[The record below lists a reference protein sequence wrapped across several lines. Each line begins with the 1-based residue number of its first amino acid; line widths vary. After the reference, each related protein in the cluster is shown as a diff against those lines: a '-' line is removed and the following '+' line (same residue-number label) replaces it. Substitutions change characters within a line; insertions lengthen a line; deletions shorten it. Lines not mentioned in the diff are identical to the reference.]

1 MQSLPVQ
8 LLQPGLVN
16 LPGATPAS
24 AALVAELLHRDFVGH
39 HCFYNDRHFTN
50 HLSHHVLS
58 LHDLGA
64 SPECIQAMFDQEAA
78 TQRPLHHGKVEAKED
93 GITEANWVSHLGDA
107 NAHMYPDYLEFFS
120 SAIAKHGVPHVLEH
134 YVFSPE
140 ANGNGTLMLA
150 RFVGGLVHP
159 YIQAG
164 FGIEFGQDFMVA
176 QGLAQAAVTEPEG
189 ASVMDASGVPEI
201 ISGPQ
206 VPLLALLREIYDAPS
221 LEPGPYPANGIP
233 PRRLDPARSA
243 AIRAIYAEWT
253 FDLSDAADFST
264 KIEQCM
270 WQAALLLGATSKAG
284 RKPRM
289 DFFLMHFLTSALFL
303 RVVVDVLAQP
313 LHKAQLLQAYVRLMG
328 FFVILRGR
336 PHIDCALAMA
346 YPAHPAPPTGID
358 AAGAALGT
366 LGGSSAWLPVL
377 NNAGLHPEAHVVK
390 AIRAL
395 FYCAQRYGNT
405 PAGSVVGAV
414 DADGKETHKGAAGLD
429 GTLFIRVA
437 GVLTSA
443 LGWVAHEDKERS
455 WDLSG
460 LGWEE
465 SWIKEDE

>member
-1 MQSLPVQ
+1 MHSLPVQ
-8 LLQPGLVN
+8 PLQPGLVN
-16 LPGATPAS
+16 LPGATPAL

-64 SPECIQAMFDQEAA
+64 SPECIQTMFDQEAA
-78 TQRPLHHGKVEAKED
+78 TQRTLHHSKVEVKAD
-93 GITEANWVSHLGDA
+93 GITEANWTTHLGDA
-107 NAHMYPDYLEFFS
+107 NAHLYPDYLEFFS
-120 SAIAKHGVPHVLEH
+120 FAIAKHGVSRVLER

-140 ANGNGTLMLA
+140 ANGNGVLMLG

-176 QGLAQAAVTEPEG
+176 QGLAQAAVTEAEG
-189 ASVMDASGVPEI
+189 ASVMDASGCRCWFSFVTFTT
-201 ISGPQ
+201 SR
-206 VPLLALLREIYDAPS
+206 ASS
-221 LEPGPYPANGIP
+221 LDPTLQMVSP

-243 AIRAIYAEWT
+243 AIRAIYAKWT
-253 FDLSDAADFST
+253 FDLHDAADFT
-264 KIEQCM
+264 AKIEQCM
-270 WQAALLLGATSKAG
+270 WQAALLLGATGKVD

-303 RVVVDVLAQP
+303 RVVVDALVQP
-313 LHKAQLLQAYVRLMG
+313 LHKAQLLQAYVRLAA

-336 PHIDCALAMA
+336 PRIDCALAMA
-346 YPAHPAPPTGID
+346 YPAHPAPPTGLD
-358 AAGAALGT
+358 AAGTVLGT
-366 LGGSSAWLPVL
+366 FGGSSAWLPLL

-405 PAGSVVGAV
+405 PAGAVVGAV

-437 GVLTSA
+437 GVLISA
-443 LGWVAHEDKERS
+443 LGWVAHGTSRG
-455 WDLSG
+455 SG
-460 LGWEE
+460 T
-465 SWIKEDE
+465 

>member
-1 MQSLPVQ
+1 MTTTNTPMHPLPVKP
-8 LLQPGLVN
+8 LQPGLVN

-24 AALVAELLHRDFVGH
+24 ATLVAELLHKDYVGH
-39 HCFYNDRHFTN
+39 HCFYNDRHHTN

-78 TQRPLHHGKVEAKED
+78 TQRALHHGKVEPKAD
-93 GITEANWVSHLGDA
+93 GITETNWTRHLGDA
-107 NAHMYPDYLEFFS
+107 NAHMYSDYLEFFS
-120 SAIAKHGVPHVLEH
+120 SAIAKHGVSRVLEH

-159 YIQAG
+159 FIQAG

-189 ASVMDASGVPEI
+189 ASVMDTSTTRRASSLCPT
-201 ISGPQ
+201 PQ
-206 VPLLALLREIYDAPS
+206 TAS
-221 LEPGPYPANGIP
+221 P

-243 AIRAIYAEWT
+243 ALRAIYAKWT
-253 FDLSDAADFST
+253 FDLHDAADLPA
-264 KIEQCM
+264 KIAQCM
-270 WQAALLLGATSKAG
+270 WQAALLLGATGKAG

-289 DFFLMHFLTSALFL
+289 DFYLMHFLTSALFL
-303 RVVVDVLAQP
+303 RVVVDALAQP
-313 LHKAQLLQAYVRLMG
+313 LHKAQLLQAYARMVA
-328 FFVILRGR
+328 FFVLLRGR
-336 PHIDCALAMA
+336 PRIDCALAMA
-346 YPAHPAPPTGID
+346 YPAHPVPRTGRD
-358 AAGAALGT
+358 AGGAALGA
-366 LGGSSAWLPVL
+366 LGGSSAWLPLL

-390 AIRAL
+390 TIRAL

-405 PAGSVVGAV
+405 PAGAVVGAV
-414 DADGKETHKGAAGLD
+414 DADGKETHEGAAGLD

-443 LGWVAHEDKERS
+443 LGWVAHGDQEGS
-455 WDLSG
+455 WDSSG

-465 SWIKEDE
+465 AWSKEDE